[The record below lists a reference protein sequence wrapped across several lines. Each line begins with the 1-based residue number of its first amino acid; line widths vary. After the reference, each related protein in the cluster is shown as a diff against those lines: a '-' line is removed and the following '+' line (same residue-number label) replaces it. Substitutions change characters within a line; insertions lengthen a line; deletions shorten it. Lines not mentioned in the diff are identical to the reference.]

1 MLPELLTAGDRSHS
15 AAPHIQTEKHTD
27 SYLHLLPY
35 FPLQFLST
43 HSVLPLWPASS
54 DTPAAAAGSRSWGR
68 RRSGQPWLR
77 TGTPPSRSEWR
88 SSGRPPPWWCCGRRL
103 PGCSKDRTGQQSAA
117 ICHRHRN
124 TWKGLTETDWKIK
137 LHLPGFQFPVLPAEV
152 FTYQCTRQA
161 PPFRR
166 HSWMKPMHSLKC
178 CELGK
183 KNNNID
189 TCITTSNKLRVSCTQ
204 ASSKEASRELTDRD
218 EGFYQP
224 TPAKEELHAGKHW
237 IWVTFESLLLSFHQT
252 AEALTTWNPDSDSAA
267 SQKFARCQL

>member
-43 HSVLPLWPASS
+43 RSVLPLWPASS

-103 PGCSKDRTGQQSAA
+103 PGCSKERTGQHSAA

-137 LHLPGFQFPVLPAEV
+137 RHLPGFQFPVLPAEV

-183 KNNNID
+183 KNNNNWYMYILQLLTNYGYLVHRLVAKKQVVNWQTGMRD
-189 TCITTSNKLRVSCTQ
+189 FTSLHPLKKSCMLVNTG
-204 ASSKEASRELTDRD
+204 SE
-218 EGFYQP
+218 
-224 TPAKEELHAGKHW
+224 
-237 IWVTFESLLLSFHQT
+237 
-252 AEALTTWNPDSDSAA
+252 
-267 SQKFARCQL
+267 

>member
-1 MLPELLTAGDRSHS
+1 MV
-15 AAPHIQTEKHTD
+15 
-27 SYLHLLPY
+27 
-35 FPLQFLST
+35 
-43 HSVLPLWPASS
+43 VLRE
-54 DTPAAAAGSRSWGR
+54 TPARLQQGEDSTAQHSNLSPPQKHLERFDWD
-68 RRSGQPWLR
+68 WL
-77 TGTPPSRSEWR
+77 EN
-88 SSGRPPPWWCCGRRL
+88 
-103 PGCSKDRTGQQSAA
+103 
-117 ICHRHRN
+117 I
-124 TWKGLTETDWKIK
+124 
-137 LHLPGFQFPVLPAEV
+137 PGFQFPVLPAEV

-189 TCITTSNKLRVSCTQ
+189 TCITTSNKPRVSCTQ

-252 AEALTTWNPDSDSAA
+252 AEALTTRNPNSDSAA
-267 SQKFARCQL
+267 SQTFARCQL